1 MPSKATRRAQ
11 SLAARRS
18 RKPSVAED
26 AATEGDSIAA
36 FLKQFQSVPLPASLP
51 QQDSEHPAKRVK
63 TSGHGVVTV
72 AREYLSLP
80 IPEAPGF
87 DYGELVTSRD
97 ASNIVALQVCPAD
110 SSNFL
115 VPSSDFQLVIRPR
128 MKSRDSNFYL
138 SFPLQDGTLSPTLR
152 AALTVAQT
160 QGVDPGDE
168 GCIWAAVEMS
178 VQRHGP
184 GISLDLSLEIRWNEQ
199 VTVWSSKKAA
209 TSPQETLRNIVVATW
224 YPELALPKDKSTLLS
239 WSPQDFYEAAYV
251 PDKRTFD
258 AEVSG
263 MKVPRLEAKLYPF
276 QRRAVQWL
284 LKREGVQWSQEAHN
298 GEGGVVPCPSSD
310 STELP
315 ISWSKAQDVDGNTF
329 YLSPL
334 LGAITTDPD
343 LFHAL
348 EGPPGGILAEEMGLG
363 KTLEVISLMLLHPR
377 PDTSV
382 MVFDHFL
389 GRELLAS
396 SATLIVTPT
405 TLLDQWLSEI
415 RRHAPTIN
423 VLFYPGIR
431 KATKEGQELS
441 AEYLAQQDVIVTTY
455 EVLRTEIWAASDEP
469 GRSMRNAKQ
478 YESVKSPLVQVS
490 WWRVCIDEAQMVEN
504 WSTNAAQ
511 LARRIPRLN
520 AWGVTGTPVKDDI
533 QKDLRGLLLF
543 LRYDLFAHPGKVWN
557 LLTTRDK
564 QSFRELFRSLSMR
577 HTKAMVKSEISIPP
591 QKRYVITMPFT
602 AVEEQHYQS
611 LFEELAATCGLDP
624 QGSPLS
630 DDWDPGD
637 PAVQSA
643 MRIALDRLRQTA
655 LHPEVGSR
663 NRRALGQKSAPM
675 RTVMEVLGAML
686 EQSEAAMRTD
696 QRTLLTW
703 QLARGQILACQRRV
717 KDALSLW
724 KEVLEKATGWV
735 AECRQ
740 QLEGAQRE
748 ARNAQKNNKSTPRS
762 DHDDDDDDD
771 DDESDETERDDL
783 GSAQVGEARRRLRSA
798 LEIQHTAVFFCGN
811 AYFTIKTDETLTVKD
826 SDEFKE
832 LEKLEV
838 ESYDSAKKIRK
849 EILQE
854 SHKKATKL
862 MEHLAHRAAEQRFA
876 EIPEFKPPSQSGLE
890 TNRIV
895 EALTDI
901 GGALDEQANQLDDW
915 REHIIQLLLKPL
927 VDEDNDEVTGE
938 EYEQSTKLQDEI
950 LVYLQVLRTAL
961 ADRSAAVT
969 GQKNFL
975 VEHETKVAARMAANG
990 DGPFPEKLLQLLA
1003 VREAI
1008 KPPFVEGQALSSLR
1022 GVVSELRGLT
1032 LKLRQDA
1039 AAGSSRAA
1047 AELEI
1052 ANALLKSTT
1061 SHQTD
1066 QAKAVAS
1073 MEKETEKCMDTLNA
1087 RLEFYRQLQEV
1098 SDMVGDYEGSREEA
1112 ALRSA
1117 LQTADKQERTL
1128 QGKLAA
1134 AEAKHRYLI
1143 HLKETESG
1151 SEESKTCIICQSTFS
1166 IGVLTVCGHQFCK
1179 ECITLWWKAH
1189 RKCPVCKKQ
1198 LNSNN
1203 LHDITLKPQE
1213 LKLHPES
1220 ATAPVSSSNPNDK
1233 LPSSPTGSSKPTPTT
1248 TTIYS
1253 AFNPEK
1259 LSQIKSIDL
1268 PSSGPTYTTKVDT
1281 LLRHLLW
1288 LRSSDPGAKSIVFS
1302 QYKEFLEV
1310 LALAFKRYQIGY
1322 TSFDKPNGISSFKSD
1337 PSLEVFLLSARAHSS
1352 GLNLVNAS
1360 HVFLCEPILN
1370 TALEL
1375 QAIARVDRI
1384 GQEQETTV
1392 WLYLVEGTVE
1402 EGIYDLSVKRRLE
1415 HLGQGKKNG
1424 TRESNGK
1431 GKEKDVVVD
1440 DLEEA
1445 NSLEM
1450 QQAKLGRLMGRDGVI
1465 AGEVVDEKDLW
1476 SCLFGHLKRGQQQG
1490 GGGGDRRLVENPVTR
1505 GFLAAEAAEERIAIR
1520 NGGEGRA

>member
-1 MPSKATRRAQ
+1 MPSKTSRRAQ
-11 SLAARRS
+11 SLAAKRS
-18 RKPSVAED
+18 RKSSPSDD
-26 AATEGDSIAA
+26 AGSEGDKITAL
-36 FLKQFQSVPLPASLP
+36 LKQLQALPLPVPSA
-51 QQDSEHPAKRVK
+51 QQDAEHPAKRVK
-63 TSGHGVVTV
+63 TSGHDVITV
-72 AREYLSLP
+72 ARECLALP
-80 IPEAPGF
+80 VSEAPDF
-87 DYGELVTSRD
+87 DYDALSTSRD
-97 ASNIVALQVCPAD
+97 VSNIIALQVCTAD
-110 SSNFL
+110 SSQF
-115 VPSSDFQLVIRPR
+115 PITSSDLQLVIRSR
-128 MKSRDSNFYL
+128 MKPRNSNFHL
-138 SFPLQDGTLSPTLR
+138 SFLLQDGMLSPTMR
-152 AALTVAQT
+152 AALSVAHT

-168 GCIWAAVEMS
+168 GCIWAAVAMS
-178 VQRHGP
+178 VRRDGP
-184 GISLDLSLEIRWNEQ
+184 GLSLELSVEVRWNEQ
-199 VTVWSSKKAA
+199 VTVWSSKRSAA
-209 TSPQETLRNIVVATW
+209 SPQEALRNIVVSTW
-224 YPELALPKDKSTLLS
+224 YAELALPKDKSTVLS

-251 PDKRTFD
+251 PDKQSFD
-258 AEVSG
+258 AEVTNMEVS
-263 MKVPRLEAKLYPF
+263 RLEAKLYPF

-284 LKREGVQWSQEAHN
+284 LKREGVRWSRDEHN
-298 GEGGVVPCPSSD
+298 GEGGVVPAPPRD
-310 STELP
+310 LTELP
-315 ISWSKAQDVDGNTF
+315 ISWSRTQDADGNTI

-334 LGAITTDPD
+334 IGAITTDPE
-343 LFHAL
+343 LFQAL

-363 KTLEVISLMLLHPR
+363 KTLEVISLVLLHPR
-377 PDTSV
+377 PDTNV
-382 MVFDHFL
+382 MVYDHFL

-396 SATLIVTPT
+396 SATLIVTPI

-415 RRHAPTIN
+415 RRHAPSLNI
-423 VLFYPGIR
+423 LFYPGIR
-431 KATKEGQELS
+431 KASKEGQELS

-455 EVLRTEIWAASDEP
+455 EVLRTEIWSASDEP

-511 LARRIPRLN
+511 LARRIPRIN

-557 LLTTRDK
+557 VLTTRDK
-564 QSFRELFRSLSMR
+564 KSFRELFRSLSMR

-611 LFEELAATCGLDP
+611 LFEELTATCGLDT

-630 DDWDPGD
+630 DDWDPED

-675 RTVMEVLGAML
+675 RTVMEVLEAML
-686 EQSEAAMRTD
+686 EQSEAVMRAD
-696 QRTLLTW
+696 QRNLLQW
-703 QLARGQILACQRRV
+703 QLARGQILACQKRV
-717 KDALSLW
+717 NDALALW
-724 KEVLEKATGWV
+724 KEVLGTATDWV
-735 AECRQ
+735 AECRRQFQ
-740 QLEGAQRE
+740 QAQEE
-748 ARNAQKNNKSTPRS
+748 ARNAQKLDKPTPES
-762 DHDDDDDDD
+762 ED
-771 DDESDETERDDL
+771 DDEADESGRDEF

-798 LEIQHTAVFFCGN
+798 LEIQHAAVFFCGN
-811 AYFTIKTDETLTVKD
+811 AYFTIKTDETVTAED

-832 LEKLEV
+832 LEKFEV
-838 ESYDSAKKIRK
+838 ESYDRAKAIRK

-854 SHKKATKL
+854 SHKRATKL
-862 MEHLAHRAAEQRFA
+862 MDNIAHRAAEQKFA
-876 EIPEFKPPSQSGLE
+876 EIPEFKPPNQSGLE

-895 EALTDI
+895 EALIDI
-901 GGALDEQANQLDDW
+901 GGALDDQANQIDEW
-915 REHIIQLLLKPL
+915 REHAIQLLLRPL

-975 VEHETKVAARMAANG
+975 VEHETKVAARMAASG
-990 DGPFPEKLLQLLA
+990 DGPFPEKLIELLA
-1003 VREAI
+1003 VREVL

-1032 LKLRQDA
+1032 MKLRQDA
-1039 AAGSSRAA
+1039 ASGSSRAA

-1052 ANALLKSTT
+1052 ANSLLKSTT

-1066 QAKAVAS
+1066 QSKAVAS

-1098 SDMVGDYEGSREEA
+1098 SDMVGDYEGSREEG
-1112 ALRSA
+1112 ALRTA
-1117 LQTADKQERTL
+1117 LQTADKQVQTL

-1166 IGVLTVCGHQFCK
+1166 TGVLTVCGHQFCK

-1189 RKCPVCKKQ
+1189 RKCPVCKRQ

-1220 ATAPVSSSNPNDK
+1220 TTAPVPSSSPDDK
-1233 LPSSPTGSSKPTPTT
+1233 LPTPPTSSSKPPPTT

-1253 AFNPEK
+1253 ALNPEK
-1259 LSQIKSIDL
+1259 LSQIKSINL
-1268 PSSGPTYTTKVDT
+1268 PSAGPTYTTKVDT

-1288 LRSSDPGAKSIVFS
+1288 LRSSDPGAKSIIFS

-1310 LALAFKRYQIGY
+1310 LALAFKRYHIGY

-1337 PSLEVFLLSARAHSS
+1337 PSVEVFLLSARAHSS

-1360 HVFLCEPILN
+1360 HVFICEPILN

-1402 EGIYDLSVKRRLE
+1402 EGIYDLSVRRRLE
-1415 HLGQGKKNG
+1415 HIGSRDHGRGQEN
-1424 TRESNGK
+1424 
-1431 GKEKDVVVD
+1431 GKEKDVGVGVGV

-1445 NSLEM
+1445 NSMEM

-1465 AGEVVDEKDLW
+1465 AGEVVEGKDLW
-1476 SCLFGHLKRGQQQG
+1476 SCLFGHLKRGQQQN
-1490 GGGGDRRLVENPVTR
+1490 GDRQLVENLVTR
-1505 GFLAAEAAEERIAIR
+1505 GFLAAEAAEERMVIR
-1520 NGGEGRA
+1520 NGDGRV

>member
-1 MPSKATRRAQ
+1 MPSKSKRRAQ
-11 SLAARRS
+11 SLTARRLG
-18 RKPSVAED
+18 KPSPTED
-26 AATEGDSIAA
+26 AISEGGNITA
-36 FLKQFQSVPLPASLP
+36 FLKQLQSAPLSASPAR
-51 QQDSEHPAKRVK
+51 QDSEHPAKRVK
-63 TSGHGVVTV
+63 TAGHGVVTI
-72 AREYLSLP
+72 AREHLSLP
-80 IPEAPGF
+80 ISAAPNF
-87 DYGELVTSRD
+87 DHDSLNTPRD
-97 ASNIVALQVCPAD
+97 VSNTIALQIFATN
-110 SSNFL
+110 SSRQSL
-115 VPSSDFQLVIRPR
+115 VLPSSDLQLVIRPR
-128 MKSRDSNFYL
+128 MKSRNSNFQL
-138 SFPLQDGTLSPTLR
+138 FFSMQDGTLSPTLR
-152 AALTVAQT
+152 AALSAAHT
-160 QGVDPGDE
+160 QGADPGDE
-168 GCIWAAVEMS
+168 GCLWAAVAMA
-178 VQRHGP
+178 VQPSGP
-184 GISLDLSLEIRWNEQ
+184 GLSLEVSIEVKWNEQ

-209 TSPQETLRNIVVATW
+209 TSPQETLRNIVISTW

-251 PDKRTFD
+251 PDKHTFD
-258 AEVSG
+258 AKVSG
-263 MKVPRLEAKLYPF
+263 MDVARLEAKLYPF

-284 LKREGVQWSQEAHN
+284 LEREGVRWSQEAQN
-298 GEGGVVPCPSSD
+298 GEGGVVSCPSPGS
-310 STELP
+310 SELP
-315 ISWSKAQDVDGNTF
+315 ISWSRTQDADGNTL

-334 LGAITTDPD
+334 LGAVTTNSD
-343 LFHAL
+343 LFRAL

-363 KTLEVISLMLLHPR
+363 KTLEIISLMLLHPR
-377 PDTSV
+377 PETDA
-382 MVFDHFL
+382 MVYDHFL
-389 GRELLAS
+389 GRDLLAS

-405 TLLDQWLSEI
+405 TLLDQWLAEMK
-415 RRHAPTIN
+415 RHAPSLN

-431 KATKEGQELS
+431 KASKEGQDMS

-469 GRSMRNAKQ
+469 VRSMRNAKQ

-511 LARRIPRLN
+511 LARRIPRIN

-557 LLTTRDK
+557 VLTTRDK
-564 QSFRELFRSLSMR
+564 KSFRDLFQSLSMR
-577 HTKAMVKSEISIPP
+577 HTKAMVKNEISIPP
-591 QKRYVITMPFT
+591 QKRYIITMPFT

-611 LFEELAATCGLDP
+611 LFEELTATCGLDT
-624 QGSPLS
+624 QGYPLS
-630 DDWDPGD
+630 DDWDPED

-655 LHPEVGSR
+655 LHPEVGNR

-675 RTVMEVLGAML
+675 RTVMEVLEAML
-686 EQSEAAMRTD
+686 EQSEGAMRTD
-696 QRTLLTW
+696 QRNLLQW
-703 QLARGQILACQRRV
+703 QLARGQILACQKHV
-717 KDALSLW
+717 NDALALW
-724 KEVLEKATGWV
+724 KDVLNKATDWV
-735 AECRQ
+735 LECRQ
-740 QLEGAQRE
+740 QLRKAQEE
-748 ARNAQKNNKSTPRS
+748 ARDAQKKGKPVPDEEN
-762 DHDDDDDDD
+762 D
-771 DDESDETERDDL
+771 DDEAENAEGEEF

-798 LEIQHTAVFFCGN
+798 LEVQHAAVFFCGN
-811 AYFTIKTDETLTVKD
+811 AYFTIKTDEAMTVKD

-838 ESYDSAKKIRK
+838 ESYDRAKEIRK

-854 SHKKATKL
+854 GHKKATKL
-862 MEHLAHRAAEQRFA
+862 MEKLAHQAAEQKFA

-895 EALTDI
+895 EALIDI
-901 GGALDEQANQLDDW
+901 GVALDEQANQLDDW
-915 REHIIQLLLKPL
+915 REHVIQLLLKPL

-938 EYEQSTKLQDEI
+938 EYEQSTKQQDEI
-950 LVYLQVLRTAL
+950 LVYLQVLRSAL

-975 VEHETKVAARMAANG
+975 VEHETKVAARMAASG
-990 DGPFPEKLLQLLA
+990 DGPFPERFIELLA
-1003 VREAI
+1003 VKEKL
-1008 KPPFVEGQALSSLR
+1008 KPPFIEGQALSSLR

-1032 LKLRQDA
+1032 QKLRQDA
-1039 AAGSSRAA
+1039 ASGNSRAA

-1052 ANALLKSTT
+1052 TNTLLKSTT
-1061 SHQTD
+1061 SHQSD
-1066 QAKAVAS
+1066 QAKAVAA

-1087 RLEFYRQLQEV
+1087 RLDFYRQLQEV
-1098 SDMVGDYEGSREEA
+1098 SDFVGDYEGSREEG
-1112 ALRSA
+1112 ALQTA
-1117 LQTADKQERTL
+1117 LQTADKQVQTL

-1189 RKCPVCKKQ
+1189 RKCPMCKRQ

-1220 ATAPVSSSNPNDK
+1220 TAPATFSNPSDKQPSPPLSSSK
-1233 LPSSPTGSSKPTPTT
+1233 QSPPTT

-1253 AFNPEK
+1253 TFNPEK

-1268 PSSGPTYTTKVDT
+1268 PASGPTYTTKVDT

-1288 LRSSDPGAKSIVFS
+1288 LRSSDPGAKSIIFS

-1310 LALAFKRYQIGY
+1310 LALAFKRYHIGY

-1337 PSLEVFLLSARAHSS
+1337 PSVEVFLLSARAHSS

-1402 EGIYDLSVKRRLE
+1402 EGIYDLSVKKRLG
-1415 HLGQGKKNG
+1415 HIGQHDGNG
-1424 TRESNGK
+1424 QSKGK
-1431 GKEKDVVVD
+1431 GKDVVS

-1445 NSLEM
+1445 NSLEL

-1476 SCLFGHLKRGQQQG
+1476 SCLFGHLKRGQQG
-1490 GGGGDRRLVENPVTR
+1490 REGDRQLVENPVTR
-1505 GFLAAEAAEERIAIR
+1505 GFLAAEAAEERMVIR

>member
-1 MPSKATRRAQ
+1 MPPKASRRAQ

-18 RKPSVAED
+18 RKSSPAED
-26 AATEGDSIAA
+26 AANEGENVTA
-36 FLKQFQSVPLPASLP
+36 FLTQLRSAPMSVRKD
-51 QQDSEHPAKRVK
+51 QQGSEHPAKRAK
-63 TSGHGVVTV
+63 TSRHGVITV
-72 AREYLSLP
+72 ARESLSLL
-80 IPEAPGF
+80 ITDAPDF
-87 DYGELVTSRD
+87 DYNGLSTSRD
-97 ASNIVALQVCPAD
+97 VSNIIALQVFTAQ
-110 SSNFL
+110 SAQIF
-115 VPSSDFQLVIRPR
+115 VPSSDLHLIIGPR
-128 MKSRDSNFYL
+128 TKSRNSNFHL
-138 SFPLQDGTLSPTLR
+138 SFRLQGDEISPTLR
-152 AALTVAQT
+152 SALEVAHT

-168 GCIWAAVEMS
+168 GCLWTAVAMS
-178 VQRHGP
+178 IQQSGP
-184 GISLDLSLEIRWNEQ
+184 GLRLEVSIEVRWNEQ
-199 VTVWSSKKAA
+199 VTVWSSKRAA
-209 TSPQETLRNIVVATW
+209 TSPQETLRNIVFSTW
-224 YPELALPKDKSTLLS
+224 YPELALPKDKLSSLS
-239 WSPQDFYEAAYV
+239 WSPQDFYEAACV
-251 PDKRTFD
+251 PDKQSFD
-258 AEVSG
+258 AEVSK
-263 MKVPRLEAKLYPF
+263 MEVPRLEAKLYPF
-276 QRRAVQWL
+276 QQRAVQWL
-284 LKREGVQWSQEAHN
+284 LKREGVRWSQDAHN
-298 GEGGVVPCPSSD
+298 GVGGVVPNPPSD

-315 ISWSKAQDVDGNTF
+315 ISWSKAHDVDGNTI

-334 LGAITTDPD
+334 IGAVTTDTG
-343 LFHAL
+343 LFEAL

-377 PDTSV
+377 PETNV
-382 MVFDHFL
+382 MVYDHFL

-415 RRHAPTIN
+415 QRHAPSLN

-431 KATKEGQELS
+431 KASKEGQELS
-441 AEYLAQQDVIVTTY
+441 AEYLAQQDVVVTTY

-469 GRSMRNAKQ
+469 VRSMRNAKQ

-511 LARRIPRLN
+511 LARRIPRIN

-543 LRYDLFAHPGKVWN
+543 LRYDLFAVPGKVWN
-557 LLTTRDK
+557 LISRRDK
-564 QSFRELFRSLSMR
+564 QSFRELFRLLSMR
-577 HTKAMVKSEISIPP
+577 HTKSMVKSEIKIPP

-611 LFEELAATCGLDP
+611 LFEELTASCGLDR
-624 QGSPLS
+624 QGNPLS
-630 DDWDPGD
+630 DDWDPED

-643 MRIALDRLRQTA
+643 MRVALDRLRQTA

-675 RTVMEVLGAML
+675 RTVMEVLEAML

-696 QRTLLTW
+696 QRNLLQW
-703 QLARGQILACQRRV
+703 QLARGQILACQKRV
-717 KDALSLW
+717 RDALALW
-724 KEVLEKATGWV
+724 KEVLNKANGWV
-735 AECRQ
+735 AECHQQFRQ
-740 QLEGAQRE
+740 AQEE
-748 ARNAQKNNKSTPRS
+748 ARKARKPRNPTS
-762 DHDDDDDDD
+762 ESD
-771 DDESDETERDDL
+771 DDEETDEGEREEFW
-783 GSAQVGEARRRLRSA
+783 SAQVGEARRRLRSA
-798 LEIQHTAVFFCGN
+798 LEVQHAAVFFCGN
-811 AYFTIKTDETLTVKD
+811 AYFTIKTDETSTVKD

-838 ESYDSAKKIRK
+838 ESYDRAKEIRK

-862 MEHLAHRAAEQRFA
+862 MEHLAHRAAEQNFA

-890 TNRIV
+890 TSRIV
-895 EALTDI
+895 DALTDI
-901 GGALDEQANQLDDW
+901 GGALDEQANQIDEW
-915 REHIIQLLLKPL
+915 REHVIQLLLKPL

-975 VEHETKVAARMAANG
+975 VEHETKVAARMAAEG

-1003 VREAI
+1003 ESQAI

-1032 LKLRQDA
+1032 LKLRQDTA
-1039 AAGSSRAA
+1039 SGSARAA

-1052 ANALLKSTT
+1052 ADALLKSTT
-1061 SHQTD
+1061 SHQND

-1087 RLEFYRQLQEV
+1087 RLAFYRQLQEV
-1098 SDMVGDYEGSREEA
+1098 SDMVGDYEGSREEGPLQT
-1112 ALRSA
+1112 ALR
-1117 LQTADKQERTL
+1117 TADKQVQTL

-1143 HLKETESG
+1143 HLKDTESG

-1189 RKCPVCKKQ
+1189 RKCPVCKRQ

-1203 LHDITLKPQE
+1203 LHDISLKPQE

-1220 ATAPVSSSNPNDK
+1220 TTAAPAPSSSPNDQ
-1233 LPSSPTGSSKPTPTT
+1233 PSSSSSPTSPSQPT

-1253 AFNPEK
+1253 TFNPEK

-1268 PSSGPTYTTKVDT
+1268 PSSGPSYTTKVDT

-1288 LRSSDPGAKSIVFS
+1288 LRSSDPGAKSIIFS

-1310 LALAFKRYQIGY
+1310 LALAFKRYHIGY
-1322 TSFDKPNGISSFKSD
+1322 TSFDKPNGTTSFKSD
-1337 PSLEVFLLSARAHSS
+1337 PSVEVFLLSARAHSS

-1360 HVFLCEPILN
+1360 HVFICEPILN

-1402 EGIYDLSVKRRLE
+1402 EGIYDLSVRKRLE
-1415 HLGQGKKNG
+1415 HIGGGGGQQQQDDDNGKK
-1424 TRESNGK
+1424 GK
-1431 GKEKDVVVD
+1431 GKGKRAGTVVAVV

-1445 NSLEM
+1445 DRLEM
-1450 QQAKLGRLMGRDGVI
+1450 QQSKLGRLMGRDGVI
-1465 AGEVVDEKDLW
+1465 AGEVVEGEDLW

-1490 GGGGDRRLVENPVTR
+1490 TDRQLVEDPVTR
-1505 GFLAAEAAEERIAIR
+1505 GFLAAEATEGRMVIR
-1520 NGGEGRA
+1520 NGEGRA